1 MKFSSPAPIQQAGLA
16 SARPAA
22 AQRRFPGMLLLLF
35 LLFTA
40 VLGIRPIS
48 RSDWLL
54 ENLIVLLALPAL
66 IYGAWSLRISRLAYA
81 GVFIFFCLHE
91 VGAHYTYSLVPYDS
105 AFREIFGRG
114 LNELLGWERNHFDRL
129 VHFLYGFLMMPYTL
143 DLFAERAPP
152 QKLWRFLMPVF
163 FVMGHS
169 ALYELLEW
177 GAALV
182 FGGDLGQAF
191 LGTQGDIWDA
201 QKDTAL
207 ATLGACLS
215 IGLLNVSGL
224 APKPIRPV
232 AVA

>member
-1 MKFSSPAPIQQAGLA
+1 MKPSSSGPPDF
-16 SARPAA
+16 AA
-22 AQRRFPGMLLLLF
+22 NWRFPGSLLLVF
-35 LLFTA
+35 LLLTA
-40 VLGIRPIS
+40 VLGLRPVS

-91 VGAHYTYSLVPYDS
+91 VGAHYTYSLVPYDG
-105 AFREIFGRG
+105 AFRSVFGRG

-143 DLFAERAPP
+143 DLFAQRASP
-152 QKLWRFLMPVF
+152 QRLWRFLMPLF
-163 FVMGHS
+163 FIMGHS

-182 FGGDLGQAF
+182 FGGELGQAF

-207 ATLGACLS
+207 ASLGACVSL
-215 IGLLNVSGL
+215 GLLHGLGL
-224 APKPIRPV
+224 APGRPRPANGGEV
-232 AVA
+232 

>member
-1 MKFSSPAPIQQAGLA
+1 MKQTTGKPGGHRDPAPASQRFAASLLA
-16 SARPAA
+16 V
-22 AQRRFPGMLLLLF
+22 FLLL
-35 LLFTA
+35 TA
-40 VLGIRPIS
+40 GLGIRPAS

-66 IYGAWSLRISRLAYA
+66 IYGAWHLRISRLAYA
-81 GVFIFFCLHE
+81 GVFLFFCLHE

-105 AFREIFGRG
+105 IFRPVFGHG

-129 VHFLYGFLMMPYTL
+129 VHFLYGFLVMPYTL
-143 DLFAERAPP
+143 DLFAERAAP
-152 QKLWRFLMPVF
+152 QRLWRFLMPVF
-163 FVMGHS
+163 FIMGHS

-215 IGLLNVSGL
+215 IGLLHGFGL
-224 APKPIRPV
+224 VPQPRRAMERPE
-232 AVA
+232 